1 MVTLHGY
8 ILRELL
14 KSFGLSILALT
25 ALFTMGG
32 GLRTV
37 IKYEGVTAGDIFVV
51 LPMLIPVVITL
62 TMPVAALFAATMT
75 YGRLAADNELVAAR
89 AAGINVHRL
98 FLSAILLSVFVAL
111 FTILSVN
118 LVIPNFLKRIEHFV
132 RTNARDFAFNR
143 LVQRGYMQYAESGK
157 DRYTLT
163 TQRVLNVSPD
173 QLVAKG
179 FEPPGDGVSYFWVEQ
194 PTFLM
199 ANEDGGL
206 EQCAFAEGGLVQ
218 FDTRE
223 DNVKL
228 TLYVKNA
235 CNYEPGRSVM
245 HIRDQKIGPYAR
257 EIPFSPKPAMLDL
270 ETLHLWTAAPWKSPK
285 LGESVEE
292 FRGKLR
298 ERFFYELTA
307 QRLAHGA
314 TLVLHDAEQARC
326 EITAGTTVFSDE
338 SQLMLNDVTVMR
350 YPLARRDG
358 QVRPPT
364 RYEAPQ
370 AKFGVATDGGET
382 RIRLELSRVG
392 EGPVRE
398 SIVRDGGYST
408 QREREAVR
416 LEDLLVPEYVADRMQ
431 QHPAE
436 VVLDPSAALP
446 TDDEELNEQRRDLW
460 RRAGQI
466 RRKIAGVI
474 HFRMSFASSALV
486 TILMGATLGVIFRGS
501 RALAAFGLACIPFGT
516 VAIVISMGKQM
527 TESES
532 THAAGPLLIWSGL
545 ALVAVADVLILRF
558 GVRR

>member
-32 GLRTV
+32 GLSTI

-51 LPMLIPVVITL
+51 LPMLIPIVITL

-98 FLSAILLSVFVAL
+98 FFSAILLSVFVAL

-118 LVIPNFLKRIEHFV
+118 LVIPNFLGRIEHFV

-143 LVQRGYMQYAESGK
+143 LVQRGYMQYAEPGK

-163 TQRVLNVSPD
+163 TQQVLNVPED

-199 ANEDGGL
+199 SNQDGQL
-206 EQCAFAEGGLVQ
+206 EQFAVAEGGLVQ
-218 FDTRE
+218 FDTR
-223 DNVKL
+223 DNNVKF
-228 TLYVKNA
+228 TLYIKNA
-235 CNYEPGRSVM
+235 RNYELGKSVV
-245 HIRDQKIGPYAR
+245 HIQNQKLGPYAR
-257 EIPFSPKPAMLDL
+257 EISVSPKPAMLDL
-270 ETLHLWTAAPWKSPK
+270 ETLRRWTAEPWKSPK
-285 LGESVEE
+285 LGKKVEE
-292 FRGKLR
+292 FLGRLR
-298 ERFFYELTA
+298 ERVFCELTA
-307 QRLAHGA
+307 QRLADGA
-314 TLVLHDAEQARC
+314 TLVLHDAEQTRY
-326 EITAGTTVFSDE
+326 EITAGSTVSSGR
-338 SQLMLNDVTVMR
+338 SQLVLNDVTVIR
-350 YPLARRDG
+350 HPAAQG
-358 QVRPPT
+358 EAPTRPPT
-364 RYEAPQ
+364 RYEAAR
-370 AKFGVATDGGET
+370 AKFSAETDHGET
-382 RIRLELSRVG
+382 RIQLELSQVG
-392 EGPVRE
+392 DQPVRE
-398 SIVRDGGYST
+398 SIVRADGYST
-408 QREREAVR
+408 QRERDAVR
-416 LEDLLVPEYVADRMQ
+416 LEDLQVPEYVAERMRQ
-431 QHPAE
+431 YPAE
-436 VVLDPSAALP
+436 AVLDPSIELP
-446 TDDEELNEQRRDLW
+446 VDEELDQQRLGLRKL
-460 RRAGQI
+460 AGRIQ
-466 RRKIAGVI
+466 RKIAGVI

-486 TILMGATLGVIFRGS
+486 TILMGAALGVIFRGS
-501 RALAAFGLACIPFGT
+501 RALAAFGLACIPFAT

-532 THAAGPLLIWSGL
+532 SHAFGPLIIWSGL
-545 ALVAVADVLILRF
+545 GLVAVADVLILRF